1 MAVIK
6 LRGDVRAHKQGSFR
20 QGHTFR
26 NSSQRTKFFINF
38 RARSSNML
46 LKKHA
51 LLLLW
56 LLKLVFLSL
65 KKVLKNLYKLQ
76 KQGSPLG

>member
-38 RARSSNML
+38 RARSSNMIRKSKFAEFSRKCAEELLRQALKL
-46 LKKHA
+46 LKM
-51 LLLLW
+51 
-56 LLKLVFLSL
+56 
-65 KKVLKNLYKLQ
+65 
-76 KQGSPLG
+76 PM